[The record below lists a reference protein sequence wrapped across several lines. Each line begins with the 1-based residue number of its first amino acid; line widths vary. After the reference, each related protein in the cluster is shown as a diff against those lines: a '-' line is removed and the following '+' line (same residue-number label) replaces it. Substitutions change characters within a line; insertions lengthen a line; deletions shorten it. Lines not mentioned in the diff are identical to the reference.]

1 MRTVTA
7 REANQHFSKLL
18 AEVEAGETVVITKHG
33 RPGAEFKPKPPDKRD
48 DPAWQAAQVRLGE
61 ALDEARELAD
71 PDFRLGEVTEDDR
84 YGDRIRWP
92 R

>member
-7 REANQHFSKLL
+7 REANQNFSRLL
-18 AEVEAGETVVITKHG
+18 AEVEGGETVVITRHG
-33 RPGAEFKPKPPDKRD
+33 RPVAEFRPKPRDKRE
-48 DPAWQAAQVRLGE
+48 DPEWQAAQVRLGE
-61 ALDEARELAD
+61 ALDEARRLAD
-71 PDFRLGEVTEDDR
+71 PDFRLGELTEDDK